1 MKDQTPET
9 LRNQTQFE
17 SKADGPLEEQ
27 GLRINGMQQVI
38 DLLRHADPAFRESLL
53 KRLGQRDPQLV
64 QNLKKIIR

>member
-1 MKDQTPET
+1 MKDQNPEL
-9 LRNQTQFE
+9 LRSASQFDQ
-17 SKADGPLEEQ
+17 SSGPMEEQ